1 MVIIM
6 VKVFKFIFC
15 TLFFAICIFFL
26 AAMLIPGASN
36 VAEGGVTAPK
46 LFDESGI
53 NQDFGNQYEEYFS
66 KAFAFRG
73 KVVDIYSTIRERLF
87 GEGNDQVVV
96 GRDDFLFFSETID
109 NYLGTNP
116 MTDDE
121 ISAAADSVT
130 ALADYAESRGAKFL
144 FVAAPNKNHI
154 YSEYMPSRYIMSDQ
168 PTDLDRLI
176 QELADRGVEV
186 ADPRAALIAAK
197 GGTDSTEAEAGGAA
211 RNSDDNLLY
220 HRRDTHWNERG
231 ARVAAELIAEKLG
244 FTLVDFDSLKFSD
257 KQDLRGDLDTLLYP
271 DSIKYDSNPTWDFS
285 EQFIYTSAFSSTM
298 DMQITT
304 RGAGKGKLLIFR
316 DSFANALIPILA
328 SSFEE
333 ARFERAIPYRI
344 DLLDSFDADYVIV
357 EITERNLRSLIGSD
371 ERVTG

>member
-1 MVIIM
+1 
-6 VKVFKFIFC
+6 
-15 TLFFAICIFFL
+15 
-26 AAMLIPGASN
+26 
-36 VAEGGVTAPK
+36 
-46 LFDESGI
+46 
-53 NQDFGNQYEEYFS
+53 
-66 KAFAFRG
+66 
-73 KVVDIYSTIRERLF
+73 
-87 GEGNDQVVV
+87 
-96 GRDDFLFFSETID
+96 
-109 NYLGTNP
+109 

>member
-1 MVIIM
+1 M

-66 KAFAFRG
+66 KAFAFRS

-116 MTDDE
+116 MTDEE
-121 ISAAADSVT
+121 ISAAADSLA

-168 PTDLDRLI
+168 PADLDRLI

-244 FTLVDFDSLKFSD
+244 FTLVNFDSLEFSD
-257 KQDLRGDLDTLLYP
+257 KHDLRGDLDTLLYP
-271 DSIKYDSNPTWDFS
+271 DSIKYDSNPTWD
-285 EQFIYTSAFSSTM
+285 SSIM

-316 DSFANALIPILA
+316 DSFANALIPMLA

-333 ARFERAIPYRI
+333 VRFERAIPYRI